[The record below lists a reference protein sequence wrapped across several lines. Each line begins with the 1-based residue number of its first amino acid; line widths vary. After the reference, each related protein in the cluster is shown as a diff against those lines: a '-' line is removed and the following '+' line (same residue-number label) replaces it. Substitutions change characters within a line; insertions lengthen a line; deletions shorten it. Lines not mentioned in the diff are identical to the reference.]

1 MVFGAFWRVFAKTRK
16 SENHEYFPYVRSETI
31 GISCEVQ
38 VGYRTAP
45 PWGVKVVPEGLKV
58 VLEGLKALQGILIQE
73 AGRLGE
79 PARG

>member
-1 MVFGAFWRVFAKTRK
+1 MECLKAIQGRL
-16 SENHEYFPYVRSETI
+16 
-31 GISCEVQ
+31 
-38 VGYRTAP
+38 
-45 PWGVKVVPEGLKV
+45 KVVPEGPKV